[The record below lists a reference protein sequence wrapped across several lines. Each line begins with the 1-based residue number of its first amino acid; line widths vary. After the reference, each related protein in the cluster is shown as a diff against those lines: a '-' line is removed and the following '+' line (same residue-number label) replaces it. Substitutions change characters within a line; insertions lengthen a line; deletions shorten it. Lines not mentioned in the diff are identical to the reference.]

1 MTYLAN
7 MKHKKNI
14 QIVLSLWFLI
24 LSKSAMQLYVDLMS
38 LGPRVPSKYFLNTTS
53 YTETTDGCMELLR
66 VKTRQMFKAWM
77 CFDLFY

>member
-14 QIVLSLWFLI
+14 QIVLSRWFLI
-24 LSKSAMQLYVDLMS
+24 LSKSAMQLYGDLMA

-53 YTETTDGCMELLR
+53 YTETTDRCVELLR